1 MLRSGFLGVLGN
13 NGFSKGMFIYM
24 YIHINS
30 NSIFNQFCKCAIIS
44 QESANCRWVI
54 ILEQYHIYHW
64 KSTRSQVLLK
74 LYSIIGIT
82 KIYTI
87 TWTILKMFN
96 ITGTLSH
103 VLVKCTIFPVHVLLI
118 MYKSLVCYLLVC
130 LWNGQWENIDWFKWQ
145 RSYSI
150 VSQLQWIITGG
161 NYLEKR
167 NT

>member
-1 MLRSGFLGVLGN
+1 MLRSGCYTRGFLVCLEIMG
-13 NGFSKGMFIYM
+13 SQRACSYTCIY
-24 YIHINS
+24 YI
-30 NSIFNQFCKCAIIS
+30 SIRTVFLIS
-44 QESANCRWVI
+44 FVSVQSFLRNLQIVVI

-82 KIYTI
+82 KMYTI

-103 VLVKCTIFPVHVLLI
+103 VLVKCTIFPVLLI

-130 LWNGQWENIDWFKWQ
+130 LWTDEMDSEKI
-145 RSYSI
+145 
-150 VSQLQWIITGG
+150 LTGLNDSG
-161 NYLEKR
+161 L
-167 NT
+167 TQ

>member
-1 MLRSGFLGVLGN
+1 MCN
-13 NGFSKGMFIYM
+13 HFSEI
-24 YIHINS
+24 
-30 NSIFNQFCKCAIIS
+30 CKWSLSYYFRTIS
-44 QESANCRWVI
+44 QISLKIYKVTGI
-54 ILEQYHIYHW
+54 IKIVQYYW
-64 KSTRSQVLLK
+64 YYYKM
-74 LYSIIGIT
+74 
-82 KIYTI
+82 YTI

-103 VLVKCTIFPVHVLLI
+103 VLVKLYDISSITYNVQITGI
-118 MYKSLVCYLLVC
+118 CYLLVC

-167 NT
+167 NTQYTCRHWHWFEHLFSAT